1 MERIMKH
8 HPAIPSAVIAL
19 LFGATPALAV
29 ERADGAHAAAH
40 HPGTAAFH
48 NPENLQW
55 GDAPPVLPPG
65 AQAVVLDGDP
75 HQAGPYVLRLKL
87 PAGYRIPPHWHSK
100 PEIVT
105 VISGTLSLGMGDT
118 LDPAAAEEL
127 KTGGFHAIGAGVHHY
142 AFTRSG
148 AVVQIHGDGPFDI
161 TYINPADN
169 PAPPARTPGAQ

>member
-1 MERIMKH
+1 MKRL
-8 HPAIPSAVIAL
+8 PVILSAVIVL
-19 LFGATPALAV
+19 LPGATPALA
-29 ERADGAHAAAH
+29 AALTDGAHASTH
-40 HPGTAAFH
+40 HTGTAAFH

-55 GDAPPVLPPG
+55 GDAPPVLPRG

-75 HQAGPYVLRLKL
+75 HRAGPYVLRLKM
-87 PAGYRIPPHWHSK
+87 PAGYRIPPHWHSR
-100 PEIVT
+100 PEIVI